1 MECTNIVQRASRK
14 GKETDMKRDRRT
26 GAVIVLVFLLALA
39 GQCTGLEHSVPKIL
53 VSNDDGIDA
62 PGLVALVEAL
72 QDVGTVTVAAPERE
86 QSGISHGMTTRRLIA
101 VRGSERSG
109 VKWYGIDATPGS
121 CVRLALECLL
131 PARPD
136 IVVSGI
142 NRGENVGL
150 VTFYSATVAAARE
163 ASFLRIPAVAINLQG
178 GEAMDYKAAARFV
191 AALVRE
197 LVRGRL
203 DQGLFLNI
211 NIPALPRERIRGI
224 MLTSLDTR
232 TTQEFFEKKEAR
244 NGETLF
250 WPSFKVLDAGPEGT
264 DTWAVRNG
272 FISITPLSL
281 DQTDAAR
288 FKSLEGLIKLDWK

>member
-1 MECTNIVQRASRK
+1 MRK
-14 GKETDMKRDRRT
+14 DRRP
-26 GAVIVLVFLLALA
+26 GAVIALVFLLALA
-39 GQCTGLEHSVPKIL
+39 GQCTGLEHSAPRIL

-62 PGLVALVEAL
+62 PGLIALVEAL
-72 QDVGTVTVAAPERE
+72 QKVGTVTVAAPERE
-86 QSGISHGMTTRRLIA
+86 QSGISHGMTTRRLIT
-101 VRGSERSG
+101 VRESERSG

-121 CVRLALECLL
+121 CVRLALESLL

-163 ASFLRIPAVAINLQG
+163 ASFLRIPSVAVNLQS
-178 GEAMDYKAAARFV
+178 GEAMDYAAAARFV

-197 LVRGRL
+197 LVRGGL
-203 DQGLFLNI
+203 EPGLFLNI
-211 NIPALPRERIRGI
+211 NIPALPRDRVKGV

-244 NGETLF
+244 SGETLF
-250 WPSFKVLDAGPEGT
+250 WPSFKTLDSGPEGT
-264 DTWAVRNG
+264 DIWAVRNG

-281 DQTDAAR
+281 DPTDAGR
-288 FKSLEGLIKLDWK
+288 FKSLEGLKKLDWK

>member
-1 MECTNIVQRASRK
+1 
-14 GKETDMKRDRRT
+14 MKRDRKP
-26 GAVIVLVFLLALA
+26 GAVIVLVLLLALA
-39 GQCTGLEHSVPKIL
+39 GQCSGLEHSAPRIL

-62 PGLVALVEAL
+62 PGLSALVEAL
-72 QDVGTVTVAAPERE
+72 QKVGTVTVAAPERE
-86 QSGISHGMTTRRLIA
+86 QSGISHGMTTRRLIT
-101 VRGSERSG
+101 VRESERSG

-121 CVRLALECLL
+121 CVRLALESLL

-163 ASFLRIPAVAINLQG
+163 ASFLRIPAIAVNLQS
-178 GEAMDYKAAARFV
+178 GEATDYKAAARFV
-191 AALVRE
+191 ASLVRE
-197 LVRGRL
+197 LVRAGL
-203 DQGLFLNI
+203 DPGMFLNI
-211 NIPALPRERIRGI
+211 NIPALPRERIKGI

-232 TTQEFFEKKEAR
+232 ATQESYEKKEAP
-244 NGETLF
+244 NGEASY

-264 DTWAVRNG
+264 DIWAVRNG

-288 FKSLEGLIKLDWK
+288 IKSLEGLKKLDWK

>member
-1 MECTNIVQRASRK
+1 
-14 GKETDMKRDRRT
+14 MKTDRRPGT
-26 GAVIVLVFLLALA
+26 VIVLVFLLAMA
-39 GQCTGLEHSVPKIL
+39 GQCTGLEQSAPKIL

-62 PGLVALVEAL
+62 QGLIALVEAL
-72 QDVGTVTVAAPERE
+72 QKVGTVTVAAPERE
-86 QSGISHGMTTRRLIA
+86 QSGISHGMTTRRLIT
-101 VRGSERSG
+101 VRESERAG

-121 CVRLALECLL
+121 CVRLALESLL

-163 ASFLRIPAVAINLQG
+163 ASFLRIPAIAVNLRSG
-178 GEAMDYKAAARFV
+178 DGMDYKTAARFV

-197 LVRGRL
+197 LVRGGL
-203 DQGLFLNI
+203 EEGLFLNI
-211 NIPALPRERIRGI
+211 NIPALPRERIKGVMI
-224 MLTSLDTR
+224 TSLDTR
-232 TTQEFFEKKEAR
+232 PTAESFEKKEVR
-244 NGETLF
+244 DGETLY
-250 WPSFKVLDAGPEGT
+250 WPSYKVLDAGPANT
-264 DTWAVRNG
+264 DIWAVRNG

-288 FKSLEGLIKLDWK
+288 FKTLEGLKKLEWK

>member
-1 MECTNIVQRASRK
+1 VQSVSRTE
-14 GKETDMKRDRRT
+14 KEADMKRDRRP

-39 GQCTGLEHSVPKIL
+39 GQCTGLEHSAPKIL

-72 QDVGTVTVAAPERE
+72 KNVGTVTVAAPERE
-86 QSGISHGMTTRRLIA
+86 QSGISHGMTTRRLIT
-101 VRGSERSG
+101 VRESDRAGI
-109 VKWYGIDATPGS
+109 KWYGIDATPGS
-121 CVRLALECLL
+121 CVRLALESLL

-136 IVVSGI
+136 IVVAGI

-163 ASFLRIPAVAINLQG
+163 AFFLRIPAIAVNLQS
-178 GEAMDYKAAARFV
+178 GEGMDYNSAAKFV

-197 LVRGRL
+197 VVHGGLYK
-203 DQGLFLNI
+203 GLFLNV
-211 NIPALPRERIRGI
+211 NIPALPKERIKGV

-232 TTQEFFEKKEAR
+232 PTVEFFEKKEAR
-244 NGETLF
+244 GGETLY

-264 DTWAVRNG
+264 DIWAVRNG
-272 FISITPLSL
+272 YISITPLSL
-281 DQTDAAR
+281 DQTDAAG
-288 FKSLEGLIKLDWK
+288 FKSLEGLKKLDWK